1 MSTVSRRQTL
11 FDSTTPLSAGMS
23 TNVEKDGFHAACEL
37 CTLSTKK
44 RSQRCKSETM
54 SIRDLPMEVWSRVAT
69 FLPFES
75 LLDTFWSLTNVR
87 VLPDTRTNASN
98 AFLQFCSGVA
108 AEQALSQQ
116 EEVYDVPQDMRE
128 ALTDMGFDADQ
139 IEFAIQLCEGR
150 EEAVVDYLLNR
161 AAEG

>member
-1 MSTVSRRQTL
+1 
-11 FDSTTPLSAGMS
+11 
-23 TNVEKDGFHAACEL
+23 
-37 CTLSTKK
+37 
-44 RSQRCKSETM
+44 M

-75 LLDTFWSLTNVR
+75 LLNTFWSLTTVHI
-87 VLPDTRTNASN
+87 LPDTRTNASN

-116 EEVYDVPQDMRE
+116 EEEVYDVSQDMRE
-128 ALTDMGFDADQ
+128 ALSDMGFDADQ

-150 EEAVVDYLLNR
+150 EDAVLDYLLNR
-161 AAEG
+161 VAEGGTENGVG